1 MKRRSIAL
9 QLAVWLCTA
18 MLVFWLGGAAISSLV
33 LRSELEQAFD
43 ETLRQSAFRLLP
55 LANQEVGDNGG
66 RHRDAIPRME
76 FGDGNHGPGRR
87 ERPPIPPGAV
97 APSPEAFT
105 YVVFDTAGNV
115 RVRAEDAPTALPALP
130 AVDGFLFV
138 DGRRA
143 YKSTDRRSGL
153 GIVVLETTE
162 ARNEALWGAV
172 AGLLWPLA
180 ALLPLVALGI
190 WLAVRIALKPVER
203 LGRDVALRNGANLAP
218 LNDDD
223 QPAELAPI
231 AREIEGLLERLRA
244 AMDAERTFAAS
255 SAHELRTPIA
265 GALAQTQRLARE
277 LGDHASAPRL
287 KEIESALRGL
297 SELAERLLQLS
308 RLEAGFA
315 RSEDV
320 VDLAPVLALV
330 VRDFEVQSTTAGRVK
345 FEAHG
350 GAELNSRINPD
361 AFAIAV
367 RNLINNALLH
377 GAAEG
382 EVLVV
387 SGPGPLVRV
396 RNHGAVLAPD
406 VVARLS
412 ERFTRG
418 ATRSSGSGL
427 GLAVVDTIMKQTG
440 GRLAL
445 SSPAPGWADGF
456 EAALLLE
463 PQSTPSDPTGLR

>member
-9 QLAVWLCTA
+9 QLAVWLSAA

-55 LANQEVGDNGG
+55 LANQEVGDDRG
-66 RHRDAIPRME
+66 RRRDAIPRME
-76 FGDGNHGPGRR
+76 FDDSNRGPGRKG
-87 ERPPIPPGAV
+87 PPPRAIG
-97 APSPEAFT
+97 PSREAFT
-105 YVVFDTAGNV
+105 YIVYDAAGTV
-115 RVRAEDAPTALPALP
+115 RVRAEDAPTVLPALP
-130 AVDGFLFV
+130 AADGFFSV

-153 GIVVLETTE
+153 GIVVLETTD
-162 ARNEALWGAV
+162 ARSAALWGAI

-203 LGRDVALRNGANLAP
+203 LSHDVALRNGANLAP

-277 LGDHASAPRL
+277 LGEHASAPRL

-315 RSEDV
+315 RGEEV

-330 VRDFEVQSTTAGRVK
+330 VRDFEMQSTTAPRVR
-345 FEAHG
+345 FEADADADLRH
-350 GAELNSRINPD
+350 RINPD

-377 GAAEG
+377 GAADG
-382 EVLVV
+382 DVV
-387 SGPGPLVRV
+387 VESGPGPMVRV
-396 RNHGAVLAPD
+396 RNHGAVLAAD

-418 ATRSSGSGL
+418 ATRASGSGL
-427 GLAVVDTIMKQTG
+427 GLAVVDTIMQQTG
-440 GRLAL
+440 GRLIL
-445 SSPAPGWADGF
+445 SSPATGWTDGF
-456 EAALLLE
+456 EATLLLD
-463 PQSTPSDPTGLR
+463 PQAPVDRRRSVD